1 MNLETVILYSSQV
14 TVDELHQLVLK
25 GEYAAKHLIYVF
37 DLGVVHA
44 EDSALFLTVAKA
56 LNKQKLSFVLVST
69 ALTYENVQ
77 EGIGFC
83 PTIVEAQDLIELEA
97 IQRDLEE

>member
-1 MNLETVILYSSQV
+1 MNLETVILYSSQI
-14 TVDELHQLVLK
+14 TVDDLQQLVFK

-37 DLGVVHA
+37 DLGAVHA
-44 EDSALFLTVAKA
+44 EDLALFLAVAKA

-77 EGIGFC
+77 EGMALC
-83 PTIVEAQDLIELEA
+83 PTIEEAHDLIELEA